1 MGVVFYPYKFYINE
15 VPDLD
20 NPVNVAFKKFENNPN
35 IKAITEN
42 IAIHEKLE
50 FCIEELSNICKEILN
65 LSSNKNG
72 TFKNITAKYLKENI
86 VICDPQLT
94 KIWNKKIINH
104 QQFPNKLKT
113 ADVTPFLKKENKTT
127 LKN

>member
-20 NPVNVAFKKFENNPN
+20 NPVNIAFKKFENNPN

-50 FCIEELSNICKEILN
+50 FCIEELSNISKEIL
-65 LSSNKNG
+65 
-72 TFKNITAKYLKENI
+72 YL
-86 VICDPQLT
+86 
-94 KIWNKKIINH
+94 
-104 QQFPNKLKT
+104 
-113 ADVTPFLKKENKTT
+113 
-127 LKN
+127 